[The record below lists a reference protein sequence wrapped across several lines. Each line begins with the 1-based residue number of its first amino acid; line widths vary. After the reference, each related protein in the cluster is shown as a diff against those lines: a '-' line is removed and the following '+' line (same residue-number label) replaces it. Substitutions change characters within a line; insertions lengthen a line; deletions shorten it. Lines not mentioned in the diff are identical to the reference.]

1 MGVPVASPGY
11 DTLILSDL
19 HLGADMSHAREAL
32 RVLRETRYRRLI
44 LLGDIFADLNFG
56 RLKKEHWKFL
66 GFIRKLSNPKRRV
79 EVVWVE
85 GNHDH
90 GLTDIMSHLVGVQV
104 YQEYQW
110 NYRGLRHA
118 AVHGH
123 QFDTFVV
130 KNVRLN
136 YWFGTLLYLQLQK
149 WDTKNKALTRLLDR
163 LGTRWQRLS
172 EKVADGALA
181 HAARIG
187 AARVF
192 CGHTHAALHKRRDGC
207 DYYNCGAWIDEKLTY
222 ITVGEEGVRIH
233 EYAPPMDAA
242 RAEAAEEDDTAH
254 DAEPGWSGELVGE
267 HEHGAGERNAA
278 HEYKASQ
285 CESSP
290 GSCQSFQCQSLQC
303 QSKDADLV
311 ADGDVEN
318 RDFAEDGEYQS
329 VGR

>member
-1 MGVPVASPGY
+1 VDSPVY

-19 HLGADMSHAREAL
+19 HLGAEMSRAREAL
-32 RVLRETRYRRLI
+32 RVLQATSYRRLI

-66 GFIRKLSNPKRRV
+66 GYIRKLSNPKRQI

-90 GLTDIMSHLVGVQV
+90 GLTEIMSHLVGVRV

-110 NYRGLRHA
+110 SYGGLRHI

-123 QFDTFVV
+123 QFDSFVV

-149 WDTKNKALTRLLDR
+149 WDTRNKALTRFLDR

-181 HAARIG
+181 HARHHLAQRI
-187 AARVF
+187 F
-192 CGHTHAALHKRRDGC
+192 CGHTHVALHKHDSAA
-207 DYYNCGAWIDEKLTY
+207 DYFNSGSWIDARPTY
-222 ITVGEEGVRIH
+222 ITVGDDGVRIH
-233 EYAPPMDAA
+233 EFTEQSESVND
-242 RAEAAEEDDTAH
+242 EDDIRGGKQ
-254 DAEPGWSGELVGE
+254 EFS
-267 HEHGAGERNAA
+267 
-278 HEYKASQ
+278 
-285 CESSP
+285 
-290 GSCQSFQCQSLQC
+290 
-303 QSKDADLV
+303 DLEF
-311 ADGDVEN
+311 A
-318 RDFAEDGEYQS
+318 DFADEEQTPDFESAIEPAQHREYRG
-329 VGR
+329 VAR